1 MEASVKTAEAAG
13 ACITLA
19 GKQITCIEK
28 SAVPA
33 VLMSGQNK
41 GHSTTALNGTGL
53 HWMALLIKYSNEG
66 KLYKFLVNPV
76 LWQLNKIKDQ
86 ACLPYK

>member
-1 MEASVKTAEAAG
+1 MAASVKTAEAAG

-41 GHSTTALNGTGL
+41 GHSTTALN
-53 HWMALLIKYSNEG
+53 ALNDMMIKYNNEG

-76 LWQLNKIKDQ
+76 L
-86 ACLPYK
+86 

>member
-1 MEASVKTAEAAG
+1 MAASVKTAEAAG

-33 VLMSGQNK
+33 VLMWGQNK
-41 GHSTTALNGTGL
+41 GHSTTALN
-53 HWMALLIKYSNEG
+53 ALNDMMIKYNNEG

-76 LWQLNKIKDQ
+76 LWQPNKIITDQ